1 MRLLYRAITFMAFS
15 LVTMMAMAGPV
26 DEINKIKRDSLYVY
40 GEATKPTTDEAYDA
54 ALNILQSNI
63 QKWFEDSKKDRK
75 NRVVRNLTFLADTIN
90 ALRGDFHRVLAYVSI
105 PKLESTIENDEKV
118 EAETIK
124 GVKPSVNSGNKSL
137 DTDPQMDKLLK
148 TLISKPKYRDFAEL
162 IMKNRNDGVISNA
175 SRDITQEA
183 EGSFLAIF
191 TKNKKDYILL
201 HLLAPGCS
209 SRLDVVTGKE
219 FDADLFIQNRD
230 TYRFLWFVPSKSK

>member
-1 MRLLYRAITFMAFS
+1 MHILYRAITFMVFS
-15 LVTMMAMAGPV
+15 IVTMMAMAGPV

-40 GEATKPTTDEAYDA
+40 GEATKPTTSEAYDA

-63 QKWFEDSKKDRK
+63 QQWFEDSKKDRK

-90 ALRGDFHRVLAYVSI
+90 ALRGDYHRVLAYVSI
-105 PKLESTIENDEKV
+105 PKLESTIENDENV
-118 EAETIK
+118 EAEAKK
-124 GVKPSVNSGNKSL
+124 GVKPSIISDNKTLHS
-137 DTDPQMDKLLK
+137 DPQMDTLLR
-148 TLISKPKYRDFAEL
+148 TLVSKPTFRDFAEL
-162 IMKNRNDGVISNA
+162 IMKNRNDGIISKA

-201 HLLAPGCS
+201 HLLAPGS
-209 SRLDVVTGKE
+209 NSRLDLVTGKE

-230 TYRFLWFVPSKSK
+230 TYRFLWFVLPKSK